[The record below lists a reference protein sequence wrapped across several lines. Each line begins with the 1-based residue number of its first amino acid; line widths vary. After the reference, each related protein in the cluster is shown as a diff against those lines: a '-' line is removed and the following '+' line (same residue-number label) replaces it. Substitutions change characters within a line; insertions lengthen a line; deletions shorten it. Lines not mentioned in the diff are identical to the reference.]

1 MARKRVIILGS
12 TGSIG
17 RNTLE
22 VLAGLRD
29 EFVVVGLAGGTRWQE
44 LVEQANRWQP
54 EYIAIGDESL
64 GARLEAEAPAGAS
77 VLAGG
82 DGLEELVTRSECDI
96 VVSAIVGTA
105 GLLATVRA
113 VRMGKRVA
121 IANKETLVVAGAL
134 ITRLAR
140 ENGAE
145 LIPVDSEHSAI
156 FQALH
161 SGRREELHK
170 IYLTSSG
177 GPFRTWTMEQIREAS
192 LADAQVHPIW
202 DMGPKITIDSATM
215 MNKALEIVEARWL
228 FDVPA
233 DKIEVLIHPETVIHS
248 MVEFHDGCLIAQLG
262 TPDMRIPIQY
272 ALTYPRRL
280 PTCGEPLDIMALRR
294 LNFETPD
301 VVRFPAL
308 QLGFDVAAKSGSAG
322 AVLNAANE
330 AAVSAFRAGQI
341 KFGEITDLVTD
352 ALSRHEWMD
361 SPTMEQL
368 LEADAWARNE
378 VGACLKC

>member
-44 LVEQANRWQP
+44 LAEQADRWQP

-64 GARLEAEAPAGAS
+64 EARLKAEAPPGAT

-121 IANKETLVVAGAL
+121 IANKETLVVAGSL

-140 ENGAE
+140 ESGAE

-177 GPFRTWTMEQIREAS
+177 GPFRTWTMEQIRDAR
-192 LADAQVHPIW
+192 LVDAQVHPIW

-228 FDVPA
+228 FDVRA
-233 DKIEVLIHPETVIHS
+233 DKIEVLIHPEAVIHS
-248 MVEFHDGCLIAQLG
+248 IVEFHDGCLIAQLG

-280 PTCGEPLDIMALRR
+280 PSCGEPLDIMALRR

-361 SPTMEQL
+361 SPTMEEL
-368 LEADAWARNE
+368 LAADAWARNE
-378 VGACLKC
+378 VCACLKC

>member
-17 RNTLE
+17 RKTLE
-22 VLAGLRD
+22 VLAGLRG
-29 EFVVVGLAGGTRWQE
+29 EFAVVGLAGGTRWQE
-44 LVEQANRWQP
+44 LAEQANRWQP

-64 GARLEAEAPAGAS
+64 GARLKAEAPSGAT
-77 VLAGG
+77 VLAGA

-105 GLLATVRA
+105 GLMATVQA

-121 IANKETLVVAGAL
+121 IANKETLVVAGSL

-140 ENGAE
+140 ESGAE

-177 GPFRTWTMEQIREAS
+177 GPFRTWTMEQIRDAS

-233 DKIEVLIHPETVIHS
+233 DRIEVLIHPEAVIHS

-280 PTCGEPLDIMALRR
+280 RSCGEPLDIMALRR

-308 QLGFDVAAKSGSAG
+308 QLGFDVAAKGGSAG

-330 AAVSAFRAGQI
+330 SAVSAYRAGQI

-352 ALSRHEWMD
+352 ALSRHEWVD
-361 SPTMEQL
+361 SPTMEEL
-368 LEADAWARNE
+368 LAADAWARNE
-378 VGACLKC
+378 VCACLKC

>member
-1 MARKRVIILGS
+1 MAKKRVVILGS

-22 VLAGLRD
+22 VLAGLGD
-29 EFVVVGLAGGTRWQE
+29 EFAVVGLAGGTRWQE
-44 LVEQANRWQP
+44 LAEQANRWQP

-64 GARLEAEAPAGAS
+64 GARLEAEAPAGAT

-82 DGLEELVTRSECDI
+82 DGLAELVTRSECDI

-105 GLLATVRA
+105 GLPATVRA

-121 IANKETLVVAGAL
+121 IANKETLVVAGSL

-140 ENGAE
+140 ESGAE

-177 GPFRTWTMEQIREAS
+177 GPFRTWTMEQIRDAR
-192 LADAQVHPIW
+192 LADAQIHPIW

-228 FDVPA
+228 FDMPA
-233 DKIEVLIHPETVIHS
+233 DRIEVLIHPETVIHS

-280 PTCGEPLDIMALRR
+280 PSCGEPLDIMGLRR

-341 KFGEITDLVTD
+341 KFGEITDLVAD

-368 LEADAWARNE
+368 LAADAWARNE
-378 VGACLKC
+378 VGVCLKC

>member
-44 LVEQANRWQP
+44 LAEQANRWQP
-54 EYIAIGDESL
+54 KYIAIGDESL
-64 GARLEAEAPAGAS
+64 GAKLEAEAPPGAT

-105 GLLATVRA
+105 GLMATVRA

-121 IANKETLVVAGAL
+121 IANKETLVVAGSL

-140 ENGAE
+140 ESGAE

-177 GPFRTWTMEQIREAS
+177 GPFRTWTIEQIRDAS

-233 DKIEVLIHPETVIHS
+233 DRIEVLIHPETVIHS

-280 PTCGEPLDIMALRR
+280 PSCGEPLDIMALRR

-368 LEADAWARNE
+368 LAADVWARNE